1 MLQSKVLSLPTS
13 CFPYEDE
20 ATEWAGHA
28 HARDSGVKSCTP
40 FWTGFSRLWR
50 QKYLPDRIFLWHSL
64 GTRDLGWPGARAA
77 KTSLP
82 WGRTWRSCCG
92 CPQGLTQYLHYNSF
106 TKEILPSNNNENYLA
121 LKGTQQ
127 SKNENWY
134 SLAPAQRNWMQPIL
148 LLRSLLDQ
156 CFFCKLLQ
164 NGAS

>member
-1 MLQSKVLSLPTS
+1 MISHREVTLSIMLQSKVLSLPTS

-28 HARDSGVKSCTP
+28 HARDSEVKSCTP
-40 FWTGFSRLWR
+40 FWTGLSRLWR

-106 TKEILPSNNNENYLA
+106 SKEILPSIQRNYNISIMKTIGP
-121 LKGTQQ
+121 LKGLNKAKMKI
-127 SKNENWY
+127 KN
-134 SLAPAQRNWMQPIL
+134 SLAPAQRNWMQPIH
-148 LLRSLLDQ
+148 
-156 CFFCKLLQ
+156 C
-164 NGAS
+164 